1 MRRWIAL
8 TVLALAVAGC
18 EQPAKQPESPVAVVA
33 PTMVAPDFGVSSRIG
48 LLRQRGK
55 LRVGDSFDRALDL
68 FQGARRA
75 REFQELPSR
84 LAAPY
89 KAHGW
94 ETTAEGFGVILY
106 EARVAAALHTL
117 EKATDEQVMELVDA
131 YQDEMRMLPELVSGQ
146 TARYWF
152 WEVPR
157 VRLPNSDTV
166 NDPKAVKQRLM
177 VCAVRDAKGTFT
189 LTEAMGDVFAMN
201 AIKAN
206 MHAAEADV
214 AAADQLMQGVGP
226 KS

>member
-1 MRRWIAL
+1 MRTWI
-8 TVLALAVAGC
+8 VLAVLVFAAAGC
-18 EQPAKQPESPVAVVA
+18 EQPAVQPEAPVAEAV
-33 PTMVAPDFGVSSRIG
+33 PRMFAPDFGVSSRIG

-75 REFQELPSR
+75 REFQDLPAR

-94 ETTAEGFGVILY
+94 ETQGEGFGVILY
-106 EARVAAALHTL
+106 NARVAAAVHTL
-117 EKATDEQVMELVDA
+117 EKASDEEVLELVDA
-131 YQDEMRMLPELVSGQ
+131 YQDEMRMLPEIVTGQ

-157 VRLPNSDTV
+157 VRLPNSDSG

-177 VCAVRDAKGTFT
+177 VCAVVDAKGTYT
-189 LTEAMGDVFAMN
+189 LTQAMGDVFPMN

-206 MHAAEADV
+206 IYAAQTDV
-214 AAADQLMQGVGP
+214 AAADQLMQGVVP